1 MLPDDGEERDWVAG
15 KYIMIKYGN
24 MLFLSEIDK
33 NQQRICYRALNIWKT
48 INWPHLDI
56 AELKQRLAQEARTNR
71 GLEKELQKLESKIS
85 LLIHNRTSI
94 QEIDRNLK
102 KQLKKQAALAAKN
115 TVSKEVFTNDKKKM
129 EGYANLF
136 YLLQTEPKYLAKV

>member
-1 MLPDDGEERDWVAG
+1 MTVKSAIGSLVST
-15 KYIMIKYGN
+15 
-24 MLFLSEIDK
+24 LLLSIATPQSRNEIDSDSLIDIK
-33 NQQRICYRALNIWKT
+33 IFFCD
-48 INWPHLDI
+48 INLPYLDI

-136 YLLQTEPKYLAKV
+136 YVLQTEPKYLAKV

>member
-1 MLPDDGEERDWVAG
+1 MP
-15 KYIMIKYGN
+15 Y
-24 MLFLSEIDK
+24 
-33 NQQRICYRALNIWKT
+33 
-48 INWPHLDI
+48 LDI

-136 YLLQTEPKYLAKV
+136 YVLQTEPKYLAKV